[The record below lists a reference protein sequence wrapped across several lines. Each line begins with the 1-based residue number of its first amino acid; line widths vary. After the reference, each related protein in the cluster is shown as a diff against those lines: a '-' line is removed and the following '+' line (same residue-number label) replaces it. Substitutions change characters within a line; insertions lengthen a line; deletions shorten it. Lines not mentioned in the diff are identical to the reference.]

1 MPIAAPGELPDV
13 MSHPDPLHLLFDADD
28 TLWENNIYFEQAFD
42 AFVNFLDHEHLS
54 AADIQAIMDEV
65 QIADRAMHGYGARA
79 FAHSLRVTYQRIT
92 GMDDDDPGLAT
103 VEQLGHR
110 ILEQQFELLP
120 GVEDTLTRLRS
131 QRHLVM
137 VTKGHR
143 EEQEAKVL
151 RSGIAHYFQTVLIS
165 AEKDVD
171 TYRDAVA
178 ALELDPARTWMIG
191 NSPKSDINPSLRA
204 GLNAVYIPHPRTWHL
219 EHEDVSLPAG
229 VPGKLVQLE
238 RFDELT
244 QLFTPSALRVGED

>member
-1 MPIAAPGELPDV
+1 MP
-13 MSHPDPLHLLFDADD
+13 HTDPLHLLFDADD
-28 TLWENNIYFEQAFD
+28 TLWENNVYFEQAFD
-42 AFVNFLDHEHLS
+42 AFVTFLDHEHLS
-54 AADIQAIMDEV
+54 ATDIQAIMDEV
-65 QIADRAMHGYGARA
+65 QIADRASHGYGARA

-92 GMDDDDPGLAT
+92 GLDDDNPGLAT

-120 GVEDTLTRLRS
+120 GVEDTLLQLGS
-131 QRHLVM
+131 RHQLIM
-137 VTKGHR
+137 VTKGHH
-143 EEQEAKVL
+143 EEQESKVQ

-171 TYRDAVA
+171 TYLNAVA

-204 GLNAVYIPHPRTWHL
+204 GLNSVFIPHPRTWHL
-219 EHEDVSLPAG
+219 EHEDVDLPAG
-229 VPGKLVQLE
+229 VPGRFVQLE

-244 QLFTPSALRVGED
+244 RLFTPTGQGVGEV